1 MFLVTL
7 FYSFVYQPFLNILVF
22 FYWLNDLITRGH
34 PDMGIAVIF
43 LTIIIRI
50 LLLPMSLAED
60 KSEEERREM
69 YHKLKEIEE
78 KYKADPITM
87 RHESKKLFH
96 RNRKVVAAEMFSF
109 FIQVVIALMLWKMFE
124 TGLPGED
131 IHLIYKFMPHVE
143 LPFNLVF
150 LGKYDLSH
158 TNFFLNLIQS
168 LMIFLV
174 ETVAITT
181 SPYPPMKG
189 EVVRLQLIL
198 PVVSF
203 LVFMAF
209 PAGKKVF
216 VITTL
221 TISFLILLYKYARR
235 RYEDYKATQKEKEKL
250 EEEEHLAKQVQEA
263 GTTQYVKV
271 GDQLY
276 PVQQLQNGSTQSNHS
291 EK

>member
-1 MFLVTL
+1 LVTL
-7 FYSFVYQPFLNILVF
+7 FYTFIYQPFLNILVF
-22 FYWLNDLITRGH
+22 FYWLDALVTRGH

-78 KYKADPITM
+78 KYKSDPITM

-131 IHLIYKFMPHVE
+131 IHLIYKFMPQVE